1 MGTLGRN
8 KHGGR
13 LESKGFFPSRQYY
26 MQESHREVDCLDHQH
41 GVSSECLFQRTE
53 KLIRE

>member
-8 KHGGR
+8 KHGGC
-13 LESKGFFPSRQYY
+13 LEHKGFPLRQYY

-41 GVSSECLFQRTE
+41 GVSSECLFQR
-53 KLIRE
+53 IN